1 MNCAINNNEL
11 LEEFDLYT
19 QLIKREN
26 ALPWLTPHLF
36 QTFLELRDAKIKALD
51 KMTRPPRMSFQEMLA
66 KKRASSNSQA
76 RVVTSNVN
84 RIGYKFG
91 DEFTSCTCCLDIWR
105 KLLRKL
111 WNDYPEKREI
121 MAASAKRFGYNRVYV
136 SSERKSLFM
145 GKDDQWIRRHS
156 REIVDGWYMDINV
169 TPERIHKILPAVAS
183 SAGLKWG
190 EDIVVIW
197 G

>member
-11 LEEFDLYT
+11 LEEFELYT

-36 QTFLELRDAKIKALD
+36 QIFLELRDAKIKALD
-51 KMTRPPRMSFQEMLA
+51 KMTRPPRMSFQEILA
-66 KKRASSNSQA
+66 KKRASSNSSA

-105 KLLRKL
+105 KLLGKL

-121 MAASAKRFGYNRVYV
+121 MAASAKRFGYNRKYI
-136 SSERKSLFM
+136 SSDRKNLFR
-145 GKDDQWIRRHS
+145 GKSDWWIRKHS
-156 REIVDGWYMDINV
+156 RELSDGWYLDVNV
-169 TPERIHKILPAVAS
+169 TPERIHKILPSVVS

-190 EDIVVIW
+190 EDITVIW
-197 G
+197 D